1 MGFFDNNRLIDLLSN
16 YLKTQFELVK
26 LDIQERIEEL
36 LTRIFTFLLT
46 AFAVLITLFFALMGL
61 ANFLNEWLKSAYWGY
76 LIVAGFSTI
85 VSLILLSNL
94 KKQGKKEEEIEE
106 IIPQETEEE
115 IESWAEQ
122 KARKKI

>member
-36 LTRIFTFLLT
+36 LTRIFTFFLT

-94 KKQGKKEEEIEE
+94 KKQDKKEAVEEID
-106 IIPQETEEE
+106 PQETEED
-115 IESWAEQ
+115 IES
-122 KARKKI
+122 

>member
-36 LTRIFTFLLT
+36 LTRIFTFFLT

-61 ANFLNEWLKSAYWGY
+61 ANFLNDWLKSAYIGY

-94 KKQGKKEEEIEE
+94 KKQEKKEVEEDDT
-106 IIPQETEEE
+106 PATEEE
-115 IESWAEQ
+115 IES
-122 KARKKI
+122 

>member
-1 MGFFDNNRLIDLLSN
+1 MGLFDNNRLIDLLSN

-115 IESWAEQ
+115 IES
-122 KARKKI
+122 